1 MQAETIKKATIITNR
16 KNKNNLIYSITR
28 NRKALFSFLLLLIFI
43 IIGLIGP
50 FIITVDPNKSD
61 INELLQSPSSI
72 HPFGTDALGR
82 DVFTRIIYGTR
93 ITITVALL
101 AVAITVTIGTFLGV
115 MSAYLGGFV
124 DNLISR
130 ITEIFLALP
139 GIVLAL
145 AIVAVLGP
153 SLTNAMIAV
162 GIASIPGFTR
172 LIRGTTLSII
182 QSGYVE
188 ASRSIG
194 SSSWWIIFHQIIP
207 NITSILIVYTTL
219 AVGGAILETSALSY
233 IGLGAQPPT
242 PEWGAML
249 NEGSGYLTE
258 AWWLSIFPGI
268 SITVIVFAINSF
280 GDALRDIYDPKAK

>member
-1 MQAETIKKATIITNR
+1 MQAETMKKATIITNR

-61 INELLQSPSSI
+61 INELLQSPSSK